1 MLAIFSMGGPWE
13 YIIVLV
19 IILILWGPG
28 KLPQVLSQL
37 GKGVRSFKDGM
48 KDGEDT
54 KTIDAKEEEAETHTE
69 TVNEAEEVRKG

>member
-54 KTIDAKEEEAETHTE
+54 
-69 TVNEAEEVRKG
+69 VNHWATYFCTSTMV